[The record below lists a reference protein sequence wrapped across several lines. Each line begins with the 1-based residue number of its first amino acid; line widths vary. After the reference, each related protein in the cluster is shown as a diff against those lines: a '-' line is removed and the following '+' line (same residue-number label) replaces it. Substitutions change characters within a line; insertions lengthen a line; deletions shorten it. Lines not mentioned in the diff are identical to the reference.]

1 MYPAGDKF
9 CLTGNSCSHDTYH
22 FTFTRFITGDNPES
36 SIIPTLPAIKKIRP
50 GSGSFYCNLV

>member
-50 GSGSFYCNLV
+50 GSGSFLL